1 MFSFSFCMENIISL
15 CFHFTGSC
23 NTWESLDITQG
34 MVVKEYQNWGDV
46 YTIQFDIK
54 VTNVPSILV
63 NVFQFIV
70 NDDVGTYGPISAL
83 WITEDE
89 HFYICSAINGDKDFC
104 ESFCFALGMD
114 HQITMQQFKDNGK
127 YWYQILI
134 DGKTKLMI
142 ENTQP
147 ESFPI
152 VNFYAS
158 DQWNETFSSEFGS
171 IGNVKIGK

>member
-1 MFSFSFCMENIISL
+1 MLFYFILFAAP
-15 CFHFTGSC
+15 C
-23 NTWESLDITQG
+23 NTWERLDITQG
-34 MVVKEYQNWGDV
+34 LVVKEYKNWGEV

-54 VTNVPSILV
+54 VKHVPNTLL

-70 NDDVGTYGPISAL
+70 NNDVSGTYGPIPGL

-89 HFYICSAINGDKDFC
+89 NFLICSAINGNKDFC
-104 ESFCFALGMD
+104 ESYCFELGKNY
-114 HQITMQQFKDNGK
+114 QITIQQFKDVEK
-127 YWYQILI
+127 FWYQILI

-142 ENTQP
+142 NITQP

-158 DQWNETFSSEFGS
+158 DQWNETFALDFGS
-171 IGNVKIGK
+171 ISNVRIGK